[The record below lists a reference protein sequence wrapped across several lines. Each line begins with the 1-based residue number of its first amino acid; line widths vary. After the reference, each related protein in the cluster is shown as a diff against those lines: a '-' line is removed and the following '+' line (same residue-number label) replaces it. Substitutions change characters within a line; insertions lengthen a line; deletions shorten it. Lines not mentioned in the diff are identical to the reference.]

1 MYNHPKNG
9 SWNPGVAHLSHY
21 DGFHV
26 HHMNITFTIKC
37 QFLQNTDL
45 MSNIMKWPYTA
56 ELSKTLPPKKCREIP
71 GRYKGICLLKW
82 QFSDP
87 TYFFVA
93 ENDTPIIEK
102 GGLKSETAQVVII
115 LQMYMVPLDN

>member
-1 MYNHPKNG
+1 
-9 SWNPGVAHLSHY
+9 
-21 DGFHV
+21 
-26 HHMNITFTIKC
+26 
-37 QFLQNTDL
+37 
-45 MSNIMKWPYTA
+45 MSNIMILYSWTFKHPA
-56 ELSKTLPPKKCREIP
+56 PKCREIP
-71 GRYKGICLLKW
+71 GRYKVICLLKW

-93 ENDTPIIEK
+93 ENDPPIIEK

>member
-1 MYNHPKNG
+1 MVLY
-9 SWNPGVAHLSHY
+9 SW
-21 DGFHV
+21 
-26 HHMNITFTIKC
+26 TFKY
-37 QFLQNTDL
+37 
-45 MSNIMKWPYTA
+45 PPP
-56 ELSKTLPPKKCREIP
+56 PPKFREIP
-71 GRYKGICLLKW
+71 GRFKVICILKW

>member
-1 MYNHPKNG
+1 MKLFY
-9 SWNPGVAHLSHY
+9 
-21 DGFHV
+21 
-26 HHMNITFTIKC
+26 I
-37 QFLQNTDL
+37 TDL
-45 MSNIMKWPYTA
+45 
-56 ELSKTLPPKKCREIP
+56 SKIFLPPQKCREIP
-71 GRYKGICLLKW
+71 DMYKAICPLKW

-102 GGLKSETAQVVII
+102 GGLKSETPQVVII

>member
-1 MYNHPKNG
+1 MILYSWTFKFAPHP
-9 SWNPGVAHLSHY
+9 A
-21 DGFHV
+21 
-26 HHMNITFTIKC
+26 
-37 QFLQNTDL
+37 
-45 MSNIMKWPYTA
+45 
-56 ELSKTLPPKKCREIP
+56 KKKKKSREIP
-71 GRYKGICLLKW
+71 GRYKVICLLKW

>member
-1 MYNHPKNG
+1 MILYSWTFKFAPHP
-9 SWNPGVAHLSHY
+9 A
-21 DGFHV
+21 
-26 HHMNITFTIKC
+26 
-37 QFLQNTDL
+37 
-45 MSNIMKWPYTA
+45 
-56 ELSKTLPPKKCREIP
+56 KKKKSREIP
-71 GRYKGICLLKW
+71 GRYKVICLLKW